1 MTALLTE
8 TTRDLTSRLGEE
20 LKRKRGEKLMRQV
33 LRNLVRS
40 ADALA
45 GITLSAWAWVHE
57 TLEREGFEAR
67 ELAGYSQVLLD
78 AIDGSLAGYEQLLAM
93 AETSSLTAEAA
104 GLQDLEAKLPA
115 LRDARP
121 KVAETLRLATRPP
134 RIVDDATL
142 AESSAA
148 IERGEFVTV
157 DDDYLAR
164 LRASGNF

>member
-33 LRNLVRS
+33 LRNLVWS

-45 GITLSAWAWVHE
+45 GITMSAWTWVNE
-57 TLEREGFEAR
+57 TLEREGFEGR
-67 ELAGYSQVLLD
+67 ELAGYCQVLLD

-93 AETSSLTAEAA
+93 AESSSLTPQAA
-104 GLQDLEAKLPA
+104 GLDALEGKLPA

-121 KVAETLRLATRPP
+121 KVAESLRLATRPP
-134 RIVDDATL
+134 RSVDDAKL
-142 AESSAA
+142 AESTTA
-148 IERGEFVTV
+148 IERGEFVTLDEDFLSRV
-157 DDDYLAR
+157 R
-164 LRASGNF
+164 SGGEF